1 MDIVKLIR
9 SNIRYKKGSFKGIM
23 ILMMIIALSV
33 SVIVSLKRNFPN
45 SIESA
50 YDRKYD
56 ANITLNI
63 RSEFLTDEMVE
74 DLRNDPLVGE
84 VSVVDALCPN
94 KCTYS
99 NGKKISFSIRLV
111 ALNETVDSVWNDDM
125 TGLDTDVPELSRG
138 EVYLPRALK
147 DYDDLKIGDKMT
159 AYFEGEAY
167 EFTIK
172 GFVEEPACG
181 SSFMPLKV
189 PFISREDFEEIAEN
203 RRKAIAEDPSL
214 SADLYEIVYI
224 TKADDCKLTDNRF
237 AQELNKSSD
246 IESYASGILTRSD
259 SLRYHGL
266 MPDIILNIFL
276 AFVIILAVIVFVVM
290 SNSISSSIEMNYTD
304 LGILKAQ
311 GFDNHRLKLVF
322 LGQYMLAEIIGT
334 VIGFILS
341 IPVVIYLP
349 RVFEPIV
356 GIKIVG
362 GVAIGESL
370 LILLGMLIISAL
382 YIMLISQKVGTISP
396 IRAISGGRCEV
407 FFESRMT
414 LPIKGRALS
423 PSLAF
428 RQFTSGGKRYVASIL
443 IASLLVFFLMTM
455 TGMTDAVSSENA
467 LRAMGAISEDITVYL
482 DTEEYSPENT
492 EYVRR
497 QFDSIENIIR
507 QYTDIEERYGFES
520 TYMVLNGEKLSCRMA
535 EDEEVFTVTKGRAPL
550 YYNEI
555 VVSQIYAED
564 MGYNIGDVLEV
575 SYRGRKKNCVISGY
589 VTDATAAAS
598 DAGRFFGMNSDA
610 ATFFIDD
617 FIVQGVGYK
626 LSDPGVAEEIKDKIK
641 SELPGDVIISVY
653 SGDGSTEQMITMI
666 AYSIKAVIYFISVI
680 FALVV
685 VSMICSK
692 TFVREKIDIGI
703 YKALGFTSRNLR
715 LQFAVRFLIVAFFG
729 IIIGTTLSLVLSEKL
744 LSYMLRSMGI
754 VNFVIDYRFITVF
767 LPIVSVALC
776 YFLFAYIAAGKTKK
790 VEVRSLITE

>member
-1 MDIVKLIR
+1 MDIIKLIR

-45 SIESA
+45 SIEST

-74 DLRNDPLVGE
+74 ELKDNPLVGD
-84 VSVVDALCPN
+84 VSVIDALCPYR
-94 KCTYS
+94 CTYS
-99 NGKKISFSIRLV
+99 NGKNESFDTRFIAQNDTIDSIW
-111 ALNETVDSVWNDDM
+111 NEDM
-125 TGLDTDVPELSRG
+125 TDIVTEVPKLSKG
-138 EVYLPRALK
+138 EVYLSRVLK
-147 DYDDLKIGDKMT
+147 DYDNLKIGDKMT
-159 AYFEGEAY
+159 VYFEGASY

-181 SSFMPLKV
+181 SSFISLKV
-189 PFISREDFEEIAEN
+189 SFISQEDFDEIADN
-203 RRKAIAEDPSL
+203 RKKALADDPEISL
-214 SADLYEIVYI
+214 DLYKIVYI
-224 TKADDCKLTDNRF
+224 TKADDCDLTDNKF
-237 AQELNKSSD
+237 AQEINKTSD
-246 IESYASGILTRSD
+246 IESYAQGVLTRSE
-259 SLRYHGL
+259 SLYYHGL

-276 AFVIILAVIVFVVM
+276 SFVIILVIIVFVVM

-311 GFDNHRLKLVF
+311 GFDSSRLKLVF
-322 LGQYMLAEIIGT
+322 LGQYMLAEIIGI
-334 VIGFILS
+334 VLGFILS
-341 IPVVIYLP
+341 VPVVIYLP
-349 RVFEPIV
+349 RAFESIV

-362 GVAIGESL
+362 GVAVGASL
-370 LILLGMLIISAL
+370 LILLGVLIISAL
-382 YIMLISQKVGTISP
+382 YIMLISKRVGTISP
-396 IRAISGGRCEV
+396 IRAISGGKCEV
-407 FFESRMT
+407 FFDSRLT

-467 LRAMGAISEDITVYL
+467 QRAMGATSESITISV
-482 DTEEYSPENT
+482 DTEERSPENT
-492 EYVRR
+492 EYVRN
-497 QFDSIENIIR
+497 QFESIEDIIR
-507 QYTDIEERYGFES
+507 EYSDIEERYGFEG
-520 TYMVLNGEKLSCRMA
+520 TYMVLNGEKLYCRMA
-535 EDEEVFTVTKGRAPL
+535 DDEEVFTVTKGRAPL
-550 YYNEI
+550 YENEI

-575 SYRGRKKNCVISGY
+575 SYRGRKKNCVISGFI
-589 VTDATAAAS
+589 TDST
-598 DAGRFFGMNSDA
+598 DAGRFFGMNSEA
-610 ATFFIDD
+610 AAYFIDD
-617 FIVQGVGYK
+617 FVVQYVGYK
-626 LSDPGVAEEIKDKIK
+626 LSDPEKAEEIKDKIE
-641 SELPGDVIISVY
+641 SELSGDIFISVY
-653 SGDGSTEQMITMI
+653 SEDGSAPRLITMI
-666 AYSIKAVIYFISVI
+666 AYSIKAVIYVISVI

-685 VSMICSK
+685 VSMICTK

-729 IIIGTTLSLVLSEKL
+729 IIIGTTLSLTLSEKL

-767 LPIVSVALC
+767 LPIAAVALC
-776 YFLFAYIAAGKTKK
+776 YFLFAYMAAGKTKR

>member
-1 MDIVKLIR
+1 MDIIKLIR
-9 SNIRYKKGSFKGIM
+9 ANIRYKKGSFKGIL

-50 YDRKYD
+50 YDSKYD

-63 RSEFLTDEMVE
+63 RSEFLTDEMVRE
-74 DLRNDPLVGE
+74 LADNPLVGK
-84 VSVVDALCPN
+84 VDVCDALCPY

-99 NGKKISFSIRLV
+99 NGQNASFSIRLV
-111 ALNETVDSVWNDDM
+111 AQNDTVDSLWNEDM
-125 TGLDTDVPELSRG
+125 TGLDKEVPELSKG
-138 EVYLPRALK
+138 EVYLPRTLK
-147 DYDDLKIGDKMT
+147 DYDDLMIGDTVT
-159 AYFEGEAY
+159 AYFEGASY

-172 GFVEEPACG
+172 GFVEEPVCG

-189 PFISREDFEEIAEN
+189 PFISKEDFDRIWEN
-203 RRKAIAEDPSL
+203 RSKAIADDLSL

-224 TKADDCKLTDNRF
+224 TKADNCKLTDNRF
-237 AQELNKSSD
+237 AQEINKTSD
-246 IESYASGILTRSD
+246 IESYASGVLTRSD
-259 SLRYHGL
+259 SLYYHGL

-276 AFVIILAVIVFVVM
+276 SFVIILSVIVFAVM
-290 SNSISSSIEMNYTD
+290 SHSISSSIEMNYTD

-311 GFDNHRLKLVF
+311 GFDSRRLKLVF

-334 VIGFILS
+334 AAGLILS
-341 IPVVIYLP
+341 VPVVIYLP

-362 GVAIGESL
+362 GVALVQSL
-370 LILLGMLIISAL
+370 LILLGILIVSAL

-396 IRAISGGRCEV
+396 VRAVSGGRCEV
-407 FFESRMT
+407 FFDSRLT

-428 RQFTSGGKRYVASIL
+428 RQFTAGGKRYVASIL

-467 LRAMGAISEDITVYL
+467 LRAMGATSENITVYL

-497 QFDSIENIIR
+497 QFESIEAIIR
-507 QYTDIEERYGFES
+507 QYTDIEERYGYET
-520 TYMVLNGEKLSCRMA
+520 TYMVLDGEKMSCRMA
-535 EDEEVFTVTKGRAPL
+535 EDEEVFTVTKGRAPR
-550 YYNEI
+550 YENEI

-564 MGYNIGDVLEV
+564 MGYKIGDVLEV
-575 SYRGRKKNCVISGY
+575 SYRGRKKSCVISGFI
-589 VTDATAAAS
+589 TDATAAVS
-598 DAGRFFGMNSDA
+598 DAGRFFGMTGDA
-610 ATFFIDD
+610 AVFFIDD

-626 LSDPGVAEEIKDKIK
+626 LSNPGVAEEIKDKIK
-641 SELPGDVIISVY
+641 SELPGDIFISVY
-653 SGDGSTEQMITMI
+653 SGDGSTEKLITMI

-703 YKALGFTSRNLR
+703 YKALGFTSGNLR

-729 IIIGTTLSLVLSEKL
+729 IIIGTTLSLTLSEKL

-767 LPIVSVALC
+767 LPIAAVAMC
-776 YFLFAYIAAGKTKK
+776 YFLFAYIAAGKTKR

>member
-1 MDIVKLIR
+1 MDIIKLIR

-45 SIESA
+45 SIEST

-74 DLRNDPLVGE
+74 ELKDNPLVGD
-84 VSVVDALCPN
+84 VSVIDALCPYR
-94 KCTYS
+94 CTYS
-99 NGKKISFSIRLV
+99 NGKNESFDTRFIAQNDTIDSIW
-111 ALNETVDSVWNDDM
+111 NEDM
-125 TGLDTDVPELSRG
+125 TDIVTEVPKLSKG
-138 EVYLPRALK
+138 EVYLSRVLK
-147 DYDDLKIGDKMT
+147 DYDNLKIGDKMT
-159 AYFEGEAY
+159 VYFEGASY

-181 SSFMPLKV
+181 SSFISLKV
-189 PFISREDFEEIAEN
+189 SFISQEDFDEIADN
-203 RRKAIAEDPSL
+203 RKKALADDPEISL
-214 SADLYEIVYI
+214 DLYKIVYI
-224 TKADDCKLTDNRF
+224 TKADDCDLTDNKF
-237 AQELNKSSD
+237 AQEINKTSD
-246 IESYASGILTRSD
+246 IESYAQGVLTRSE
-259 SLRYHGL
+259 SLHYHGL

-276 AFVIILAVIVFVVM
+276 SFVIILVVIVFVVM

-311 GFDNHRLKLVF
+311 GFDSSRLKLVF
-322 LGQYMLAEIIGT
+322 LGQYMLAEIIGI
-334 VIGFILS
+334 VAGFILS
-341 IPVVIYLP
+341 VPVVIYLP
-349 RVFEPIV
+349 RTFESIV

-362 GVAIGESL
+362 DIAVGRSL
-370 LILLGMLIISAL
+370 LILLGILIISAL
-382 YIMLISQKVGTISP
+382 YIMLISKKVGTISP
-396 IRAISGGRCEV
+396 IRAVSGGKCEV
-407 FFESRMT
+407 FFDSRLT

-467 LRAMGAISEDITVYL
+467 LRAMGATSENITVYL
-482 DTEEYSPENT
+482 DTEGYSPENT
-492 EYVRR
+492 EYVKK
-497 QFDSIENIIR
+497 QFESIENIIR
-507 QYTDIEERYGFES
+507 QYTDIEERYGFDG

-550 YYNEI
+550 YENEI

-589 VTDATAAAS
+589 ITDATRAL
-598 DAGRFFGMNSDA
+598 DAGRFFGMNSDNA
-610 ATFFIDD
+610 SFFIDD
-617 FIVQGVGYK
+617 FVVQYVGYK
-626 LSDPGVAEEIKDKIK
+626 LSNPEKAEEIKDKIE
-641 SELPGDVIISVY
+641 SELSGDIFISVY
-653 SGDGSTEQMITMI
+653 SEDGSAPRLITMI
-666 AYSIKAVIYFISVI
+666 AYSIKAVIYVISVI

-729 IIIGTTLSLVLSEKL
+729 IIIGTTLSLTLSEKL

-767 LPIVSVALC
+767 LPIAAVAFC
-776 YFLFAYIAAGKTKK
+776 YFLFAYMAAGKTKK

>member
-1 MDIVKLIR
+1 MDIIKLIR

-45 SIESA
+45 SIESS

-56 ANITLNI
+56 AYITLNI

-74 DLRNDPLVGE
+74 ELKDNPLVGD
-84 VSVVDALCPN
+84 VSVIDALCPYR
-94 KCTYS
+94 CTYS
-99 NGKKISFSIRLV
+99 NGKNESFDTRFIAQNDTIDSIW
-111 ALNETVDSVWNDDM
+111 NEDM
-125 TGLDTDVPELSRG
+125 TDIVTEVPKLSKG
-138 EVYLPRALK
+138 EVYLSRVLK
-147 DYDDLKIGDKMT
+147 DYDNLKIGDKMT
-159 AYFEGEAY
+159 VYFEGASY

-181 SSFMPLKV
+181 SSFISLKV
-189 PFISREDFEEIAEN
+189 SFISQEDFDEIADN
-203 RRKAIAEDPSL
+203 RKKALADNPEISL
-214 SADLYEIVYI
+214 DLYKIVYI
-224 TKADDCKLTDNRF
+224 TKADDCDLTDNKF
-237 AQELNKSSD
+237 AQEINKTSD
-246 IESYASGILTRSD
+246 IESYAQGVLTRSE
-259 SLRYHGL
+259 SLYYHGL

-276 AFVIILAVIVFVVM
+276 SFVIILSVIVFVVM

-311 GFDNHRLKLVF
+311 GFDSSRLKLVF
-322 LGQYMLAEIIGT
+322 LGQYMLAEIIGI
-334 VIGFILS
+334 VLGFILS
-341 IPVVIYLP
+341 VPVVIYLP
-349 RVFEPIV
+349 RAFESIV

-362 GVAIGESL
+362 GVAVGASL
-370 LILLGMLIISAL
+370 LILLGVLIISAL
-382 YIMLISQKVGTISP
+382 YIMLISKKVGTISP
-396 IRAISGGRCEV
+396 IRAISGGKCEV
-407 FFESRMT
+407 FFDSRLT

-467 LRAMGAISEDITVYL
+467 QRAMGATSENITISV
-482 DTEEYSPENT
+482 DTEERSPENT
-492 EYVRR
+492 EYVRN
-497 QFDSIENIIR
+497 QFESIEDIIR
-507 QYTDIEERYGFES
+507 EYSDIEERYGFEG
-520 TYMVLNGEKLSCRMA
+520 TYMVLNGEKLYCRMA
-535 EDEEVFTVTKGRAPL
+535 DDEEVFTVTKGRAPL
-550 YYNEI
+550 YENEI

-575 SYRGRKKNCVISGY
+575 SYRGRKKNCVISGFI
-589 VTDATAAAS
+589 TDIT
-598 DAGRFFGMNSDA
+598 DAGRFFGMNSEA
-610 ATFFIDD
+610 AAYFIDD
-617 FIVQGVGYK
+617 FVVQYVGYK
-626 LSDPGVAEEIKDKIK
+626 LSDPDRAEEIKDKIE
-641 SELPGDVIISVY
+641 SELSGDIFISVY
-653 SGDGSTEQMITMI
+653 SEDGSAPRLITMI
-666 AYSIKAVIYFISVI
+666 AYSIKAVIYVISVI

-729 IIIGTTLSLVLSEKL
+729 IIIGTTLSLTLSEKL

-767 LPIVSVALC
+767 LPIAAVALC
-776 YFLFAYIAAGKTKK
+776 YFMFAYMAAGKTKR

>member
-1 MDIVKLIR
+1 MDIIKLIR

-45 SIESA
+45 SIESS

-56 ANITLNI
+56 AYITLNI

-74 DLRNDPLVGE
+74 ELKDNPLVGD
-84 VSVVDALCPN
+84 VSVIDALCPYR
-94 KCTYS
+94 CTYS
-99 NGKKISFSIRLV
+99 NGKNESFDTRFIAQNDTIDSIW
-111 ALNETVDSVWNDDM
+111 NEDM
-125 TGLDTDVPELSRG
+125 TDIVTEVPKLSKG
-138 EVYLPRALK
+138 EVYLSRVLK
-147 DYDDLKIGDKMT
+147 DYDNLKIGDKMT
-159 AYFEGEAY
+159 VYFEGASY

-181 SSFMPLKV
+181 SSFISLKV
-189 PFISREDFEEIAEN
+189 SFISQEDFDEIADN
-203 RRKAIAEDPSL
+203 RKKALADDPEISL
-214 SADLYEIVYI
+214 DLYKIVYI
-224 TKADDCKLTDNRF
+224 TKADDCDLTDNKF
-237 AQELNKSSD
+237 AQEINKTSD
-246 IESYASGILTRSD
+246 IESYAQGVLTRSE
-259 SLRYHGL
+259 SLYYHGL

-276 AFVIILAVIVFVVM
+276 SFVIILSVIVFVVM

-311 GFDNHRLKLVF
+311 GFDSSRLKLVF
-322 LGQYMLAEIIGT
+322 LGQYMLAEIIGI
-334 VIGFILS
+334 VLGFILS
-341 IPVVIYLP
+341 VPVVIYLP
-349 RVFEPIV
+349 RAFESIV

-362 GVAIGESL
+362 GVAVGASL
-370 LILLGMLIISAL
+370 LILLGVLIISAL
-382 YIMLISQKVGTISP
+382 YIMLISKKVGTISP
-396 IRAISGGRCEV
+396 IRAISGGKCEV
-407 FFESRMT
+407 FFDSRLT

-467 LRAMGAISEDITVYL
+467 QRAMGATSENITISV
-482 DTEEYSPENT
+482 DTEERSPENT
-492 EYVRR
+492 EYVRN
-497 QFDSIENIIR
+497 QFESIEDIIR
-507 QYTDIEERYGFES
+507 EYSDIEERYGFEG
-520 TYMVLNGEKLSCRMA
+520 TYMVLNGEKLYCRMA
-535 EDEEVFTVTKGRAPL
+535 DDEEVFTVTKGRAPL
-550 YYNEI
+550 YENEI

-575 SYRGRKKNCVISGY
+575 SYRGRKKNCVISGFI
-589 VTDATAAAS
+589 TDIT
-598 DAGRFFGMNSDA
+598 DAGRFFGMNSEA
-610 ATFFIDD
+610 AAYFIDD
-617 FIVQGVGYK
+617 FVVQYVGYK
-626 LSDPGVAEEIKDKIK
+626 LSDPDRAEEIKDKIE
-641 SELPGDVIISVY
+641 SELSGDIFISVY
-653 SGDGSTEQMITMI
+653 SEDGSAPRLITMI
-666 AYSIKAVIYFISVI
+666 AYSIKAVIYVISVI

-729 IIIGTTLSLVLSEKL
+729 IIIGTTLSLTLSEKL

-767 LPIVSVALC
+767 LPIAAVALC
-776 YFLFAYIAAGKTKK
+776 YFMFAYMAAGKTKR

>member
-1 MDIVKLIR
+1 MDIIKLIR

-45 SIESA
+45 SIESV

-63 RSEFLTDEMVE
+63 QSEFLTEKMVE

-84 VSVVDALCPN
+84 VSVIDALSPYQ
-94 KCTYS
+94 CTYS
-99 NGKKISFSIRLV
+99 NGKNESFDIRLM
-111 ALNETVDSVWNDDM
+111 AQNDTVDSIWNEDM
-125 TGLDTDVPELSRG
+125 SDIVTEVPTLSRG
-138 EVYLPRALK
+138 EIYLPRALK
-147 DYDDLKIGDKMT
+147 DYDNLKIGDKMT
-159 AYFEGEAY
+159 VFFEGASY

-181 SSFMPLKV
+181 STFMSLKAT
-189 PFISREDFEEIAEN
+189 FISQEDFVEISEN
-203 RRKAIAEDPSL
+203 RKKAIAVNPEL
-214 SADLYEIVYI
+214 STDLFEIVYI
-224 TKADDCKLTDNRF
+224 TKSDDCNLTDNKF
-237 AQELNKSSD
+237 AQEINKTSD
-246 IESYASGILTRSD
+246 IESYAHGVLTRSD
-259 SLRYHGL
+259 SLYYHGL

-276 AFVIILAVIVFVVM
+276 SFVIILVAIVFVVM

-311 GFDNHRLKLVF
+311 GFDNRRLKLIF

-334 VIGFILS
+334 VVGFILS
-341 IPVVIYLP
+341 LPVVIYLP

-362 GVAIGESL
+362 GVAVFESL
-370 LILLGMLIISAL
+370 LILVGVLIISVL
-382 YIMLISQKVGTISP
+382 YIMLISEKVGKISP
-396 IRAISGGRCEV
+396 IRAVSGGRCEV
-407 FFESRMT
+407 FFDSRFT
-414 LPIKGRALS
+414 LPIRGRALS

-428 RQFTSGGKRYVASIL
+428 RQFTSGGKRYAASIL

-467 LRAMGAISEDITVYL
+467 QRAMGATSENITVGVN
-482 DTEEYSPENT
+482 TEGRSPENT
-492 EYVRR
+492 VYVRN
-497 QFDSIENIIR
+497 QFESIEKIIR
-507 QYTDIEERYGFES
+507 EYSDIEERYGFEG
-520 TYMVLNGEKLSCRMA
+520 TYMVLNGEKLYCRMA
-535 EDEEVFTVTKGRAPL
+535 DDEEVFTVTKGRAPL
-550 YYNEI
+550 YENEI

-575 SYRGRKKNCVISGY
+575 SYRGRKKNCVISGFI
-589 VTDATAAAS
+589 TDIT
-598 DAGRFFGMNSDA
+598 DAGRFFGMNSEA
-610 ATFFIDD
+610 AAFFIDD
-617 FIVQGVGYK
+617 FVVRYVGYK
-626 LSDPGVAEEIKDKIK
+626 LSDPDKAEEIKDKIET
-641 SELPGDVIISVY
+641 ELSGDLYIHVY
-653 SGDGSTEQMITMI
+653 SGDGSAPQMITTI
-666 AYSIKAVIYFISVI
+666 AYSIKAVIYVISAI

-729 IIIGTTLSLVLSEKL
+729 IIIGTALSLTLSEKM

-754 VNFVIDYRFITVF
+754 VNFVIEYRFITVF
-767 LPIVSVALC
+767 LPIAAVALC
-776 YFLFAYIAAGKTKK
+776 YFLFAYMAAGKTKR

>member
-1 MDIVKLIR
+1 MDIIKLIR

-45 SIESA
+45 SIEST

-74 DLRNDPLVGE
+74 ELKDNPLVGD
-84 VSVVDALCPN
+84 VSVIDALCPYR
-94 KCTYS
+94 CTYS
-99 NGKKISFSIRLV
+99 NGKNESFDTRFIAQNDTIDSIW
-111 ALNETVDSVWNDDM
+111 NEDM
-125 TGLDTDVPELSRG
+125 TDIVTEVPKLSKG
-138 EVYLPRALK
+138 EVYLSRVLK
-147 DYDDLKIGDKMT
+147 DYDNLKIGDKMT
-159 AYFEGEAY
+159 VYFEGASY

-181 SSFMPLKV
+181 SSFISLKV
-189 PFISREDFEEIAEN
+189 SFISQEDFDEIADN
-203 RRKAIAEDPSL
+203 RKKALADDPEISL
-214 SADLYEIVYI
+214 DLYKIVYI
-224 TKADDCKLTDNRF
+224 TKADDCDLTDNKF
-237 AQELNKSSD
+237 AQEINKTSD
-246 IESYASGILTRSD
+246 IESYAQGVLTRSE
-259 SLRYHGL
+259 SLYYHGL

-276 AFVIILAVIVFVVM
+276 SFVIILVIIVFVVM

-311 GFDNHRLKLVF
+311 GFDSSRLKLVF
-322 LGQYMLAEIIGT
+322 LGQYMLAEIIGI
-334 VIGFILS
+334 VLGFILS
-341 IPVVIYLP
+341 VPVVIYLP
-349 RVFEPIV
+349 RAFESIV

-362 GVAIGESL
+362 GVAVGASL
-370 LILLGMLIISAL
+370 LILLGVLIISAL
-382 YIMLISQKVGTISP
+382 YIMLISKRVGTISP
-396 IRAISGGRCEV
+396 IRAISGGKCEV
-407 FFESRMT
+407 FFDSRLT

-467 LRAMGAISEDITVYL
+467 QRAMGATSESITISV
-482 DTEEYSPENT
+482 DTEERSPENT
-492 EYVRR
+492 EYVRN
-497 QFDSIENIIR
+497 QFESIEDIIR
-507 QYTDIEERYGFES
+507 EYSDIEERYGFEG
-520 TYMVLNGEKLSCRMA
+520 TYMVLNGEKLYCRMA
-535 EDEEVFTVTKGRAPL
+535 DDEEVFTVTKGRAPL
-550 YYNEI
+550 YENEI

-575 SYRGRKKNCVISGY
+575 SYRGRKKNCVISGFI
-589 VTDATAAAS
+589 TDIT
-598 DAGRFFGMNSDA
+598 DAGRFFGMNSEA
-610 ATFFIDD
+610 AAYFIDD
-617 FIVQGVGYK
+617 FVVQYVGYK
-626 LSDPGVAEEIKDKIK
+626 LSDPEKAEEIKDKIE
-641 SELPGDVIISVY
+641 SELSGDIFISVY
-653 SGDGSTEQMITMI
+653 SEDGSAPRLITMI
-666 AYSIKAVIYFISVI
+666 AYSIKAVIYVISVI

-685 VSMICSK
+685 VSMICTK

-729 IIIGTTLSLVLSEKL
+729 IIIGTTLSLTLSEKL

-767 LPIVSVALC
+767 LPIAAVALC
-776 YFLFAYIAAGKTKK
+776 YFLFAYMAAGKTKR

>member
-1 MDIVKLIR
+1 MDIIKLIR

-45 SIESA
+45 SIEST

-74 DLRNDPLVGE
+74 ELKDNPLVGD
-84 VSVVDALCPN
+84 VSVIDALCPYR
-94 KCTYS
+94 CTYS
-99 NGKKISFSIRLV
+99 NGKNESFDTRFIAQNDTIDSIW
-111 ALNETVDSVWNDDM
+111 NEDM
-125 TGLDTDVPELSRG
+125 TDIVTEVPKLSKG
-138 EVYLPRALK
+138 EVYLSRVLK
-147 DYDDLKIGDKMT
+147 DYDNLKIGDKMT
-159 AYFEGEAY
+159 VYFEGASY

-181 SSFMPLKV
+181 SSFISLKV
-189 PFISREDFEEIAEN
+189 SFISQEDFDEIADN
-203 RRKAIAEDPSL
+203 RKKALADDPEISL
-214 SADLYEIVYI
+214 DLYKIVYI
-224 TKADDCKLTDNRF
+224 TKADDCDLTDNKF
-237 AQELNKSSD
+237 AQEINKTSD
-246 IESYASGILTRSD
+246 IESYAQGVLTRSE
-259 SLRYHGL
+259 SLYYHGL

-276 AFVIILAVIVFVVM
+276 SFVIILVVIVFVVM

-311 GFDNHRLKLVF
+311 GFDSSRLKLVF
-322 LGQYMLAEIIGT
+322 LGQYMLAEIIGI
-334 VIGFILS
+334 VLGFILS
-341 IPVVIYLP
+341 VPVVIYLP
-349 RVFEPIV
+349 RAFESIV

-362 GVAIGESL
+362 GVAVGASL
-370 LILLGMLIISAL
+370 LILLGVLIISAL
-382 YIMLISQKVGTISP
+382 YIMLISKKVGTISP
-396 IRAISGGRCEV
+396 IRAISGGKCEV
-407 FFESRMT
+407 FFDSRLT

-467 LRAMGAISEDITVYL
+467 QRAMGATSENITISV
-482 DTEEYSPENT
+482 DTEERSPENT
-492 EYVRR
+492 EYVRN
-497 QFDSIENIIR
+497 QFESIEDIIR
-507 QYTDIEERYGFES
+507 EYSDIEERYGFEG
-520 TYMVLNGEKLSCRMA
+520 TYMVLNGEKLYCRMA
-535 EDEEVFTVTKGRAPL
+535 DDEEVFTVTKGRAPL
-550 YYNEI
+550 YENEI

-575 SYRGRKKNCVISGY
+575 SYRGRKNNCVISGFI
-589 VTDATAAAS
+589 TDIT
-598 DAGRFFGMNSDA
+598 DAGRFFGMNSEA
-610 ATFFIDD
+610 AAYFIDD
-617 FIVQGVGYK
+617 FIVQYVGYK
-626 LSDPGVAEEIKDKIK
+626 LSDPDRAEEIKDKIE
-641 SELPGDVIISVY
+641 SELSGDIFISVY
-653 SGDGSTEQMITMI
+653 SEDGSAPRLITTI
-666 AYSIKAVIYFISVI
+666 AYSIKAVIYIISVI

-685 VSMICSK
+685 VSMICTK

-729 IIIGTTLSLVLSEKL
+729 IIIGTTLSLTLSEKL

-767 LPIVSVALC
+767 LPIAAVALC
-776 YFLFAYIAAGKTKK
+776 YFLFAYMAAGKTKR

>member
-1 MDIVKLIR
+1 MDIIKLIR

-45 SIESA
+45 SIEST

-74 DLRNDPLVGE
+74 ELKDNPLVGD
-84 VSVVDALCPN
+84 VSVIDALCPYR
-94 KCTYS
+94 CTYS
-99 NGKKISFSIRLV
+99 NGKNESFDTRFIAQNDTIDSIW
-111 ALNETVDSVWNDDM
+111 NEDM
-125 TGLDTDVPELSRG
+125 TDIVTEVPKLSKG
-138 EVYLPRALK
+138 EVYLSRVLK
-147 DYDDLKIGDKMT
+147 DYDNLKIGDKMT
-159 AYFEGEAY
+159 VYFEGASY

-181 SSFMPLKV
+181 SSFISLKV
-189 PFISREDFEEIAEN
+189 SFISQEDFDEIADN
-203 RRKAIAEDPSL
+203 RKKALADDPEISL
-214 SADLYEIVYI
+214 DLYKIVYI
-224 TKADDCKLTDNRF
+224 TKADDCDLTDNKF
-237 AQELNKSSD
+237 AQEINKTSD
-246 IESYASGILTRSD
+246 IESYAQGVLTRSE
-259 SLRYHGL
+259 SLYYHGL

-276 AFVIILAVIVFVVM
+276 SFVIILVIIVFVVM

-311 GFDNHRLKLVF
+311 GFDSSRLKLVF
-322 LGQYMLAEIIGT
+322 LGQYMLAEIIGI
-334 VIGFILS
+334 VLGFILS
-341 IPVVIYLP
+341 VPVVIYLP
-349 RVFEPIV
+349 RAFESIV

-362 GVAIGESL
+362 GVAVGASL
-370 LILLGMLIISAL
+370 LILLGVLIISAL
-382 YIMLISQKVGTISP
+382 YIMLISKRVGTISP
-396 IRAISGGRCEV
+396 IRAISGGKCEV
-407 FFESRMT
+407 FFDSRLT

-467 LRAMGAISEDITVYL
+467 QRAMGATSESITISV
-482 DTEEYSPENT
+482 DTEERSPENT
-492 EYVRR
+492 EYVRN
-497 QFDSIENIIR
+497 QFESIEDIIR
-507 QYTDIEERYGFES
+507 EYSDIEERYGFEG
-520 TYMVLNGEKLSCRMA
+520 TYMVLNGEKLYCRMA
-535 EDEEVFTVTKGRAPL
+535 DDEEVFTVTKGRAPL
-550 YYNEI
+550 YENEI

-575 SYRGRKKNCVISGY
+575 SYRGRKKNCVISGFI
-589 VTDATAAAS
+589 TDST
-598 DAGRFFGMNSDA
+598 DAGRFFGMNSEA
-610 ATFFIDD
+610 AAYFIDD
-617 FIVQGVGYK
+617 FVVQYVGYK
-626 LSDPGVAEEIKDKIK
+626 LSDPEKAEEIKDKIE
-641 SELPGDVIISVY
+641 SELSGDIFISVY
-653 SGDGSTEQMITMI
+653 SEDGSAPRLITMI
-666 AYSIKAVIYFISVI
+666 AYSIKAVIYVISVI

-685 VSMICSK
+685 VSMICTK

-703 YKALGFTSRNLR
+703 YKALGYTSRNLR

-729 IIIGTTLSLVLSEKL
+729 IIIGTTLSLTLSEKL

-767 LPIVSVALC
+767 LPIAAVALC
-776 YFLFAYIAAGKTKK
+776 YFLFAYMAAGKTKR

>member
-1 MDIVKLIR
+1 MDIIKLIR

-45 SIESA
+45 SIEST

-56 ANITLNI
+56 SNITLNI

-74 DLRNDPLVGE
+74 ELKDNPLVGD
-84 VSVVDALCPN
+84 VSVIDALCPYR
-94 KCTYS
+94 CTYS
-99 NGKKISFSIRLV
+99 NGKNESFDTRFIAQNDTIDSIW
-111 ALNETVDSVWNDDM
+111 NEDM
-125 TGLDTDVPELSRG
+125 TDIVTEVPKLSKG
-138 EVYLPRALK
+138 EVYLSRVLK
-147 DYDDLKIGDKMT
+147 DYDNLKIGDKMT
-159 AYFEGEAY
+159 VYFEGASY

-181 SSFMPLKV
+181 SSFISLKV
-189 PFISREDFEEIAEN
+189 SFISQEDFDEIADN
-203 RRKAIAEDPSL
+203 RKTALADDPEISL
-214 SADLYEIVYI
+214 DLYKIVYI
-224 TKADDCKLTDNRF
+224 TKADDCDLTDNKF
-237 AQELNKSSD
+237 AQEINKTSD
-246 IESYASGILTRSD
+246 IESYAQGVLTRSE
-259 SLRYHGL
+259 SLYYHGL

-276 AFVIILAVIVFVVM
+276 SFVIILVVIVFVVM

-311 GFDNHRLKLVF
+311 GFDSSRLKLVF
-322 LGQYMLAEIIGT
+322 LGQYMLAEIIGI
-334 VIGFILS
+334 VLGFILS
-341 IPVVIYLP
+341 VPVVIYLP
-349 RVFEPIV
+349 RAFESIV

-362 GVAIGESL
+362 GVAVGASL
-370 LILLGMLIISAL
+370 LILLGVLIISAL
-382 YIMLISQKVGTISP
+382 YIMFISKKVGTISP
-396 IRAISGGRCEV
+396 IRAISGGKCEV
-407 FFESRMT
+407 FFDSRLT

-467 LRAMGAISEDITVYL
+467 QRAMGATSENITIYV
-482 DTEEYSPENT
+482 DTEERSPENT
-492 EYVRR
+492 EYVRN
-497 QFDSIENIIR
+497 QFESIEDIIR
-507 QYTDIEERYGFES
+507 EYSDIEERYGFED
-520 TYMVLNGEKLSCRMA
+520 TYMVLNGEKLYCRMA
-535 EDEEVFTVTKGRAPL
+535 DDEEVFTVTKGRAPL
-550 YYNEI
+550 YENEI

-575 SYRGRKKNCVISGY
+575 SYRGRKNNCVISGFI
-589 VTDATAAAS
+589 TDITN
-598 DAGRFFGMNSDA
+598 AGRFFGMNSEA
-610 ATFFIDD
+610 AAYFIDD
-617 FIVQGVGYK
+617 FVVQDVGYK
-626 LSDPGVAEEIKDKIK
+626 LSDPEKAEEIKDKIE
-641 SELPGDVIISVY
+641 SELSGDIFISVY
-653 SGDGSTEQMITMI
+653 SEDGSAPRLITTI
-666 AYSIKAVIYFISVI
+666 AYSIKAVIYIISVI
-680 FALVV
+680 FSLVV
-685 VSMICSK
+685 VSMICTK

-729 IIIGTTLSLVLSEKL
+729 IIIGTTLSLTLSEKL

-767 LPIVSVALC
+767 LPIAAVALC
-776 YFLFAYIAAGKTKK
+776 YFLFAYMAAGKTKR

>member
-1 MDIVKLIR
+1 MDIIKLIR

-45 SIESA
+45 SIEST

-74 DLRNDPLVGE
+74 ELKDNPLVGD
-84 VSVVDALCPN
+84 VSVIDALCPYR
-94 KCTYS
+94 CTYS
-99 NGKKISFSIRLV
+99 NGKNESFDTRFIAQNDTIDSIW
-111 ALNETVDSVWNDDM
+111 NEDM
-125 TGLDTDVPELSRG
+125 TDIVTEVPKLSKG
-138 EVYLPRALK
+138 EVYLSRVLK
-147 DYDDLKIGDKMT
+147 DYDNLKIGDKMT
-159 AYFEGEAY
+159 VYFEGASY

-181 SSFMPLKV
+181 SSFISLKV
-189 PFISREDFEEIAEN
+189 PFISQEDFDEIADN
-203 RRKAIAEDPSL
+203 RKKALADDPEISL
-214 SADLYEIVYI
+214 DLYEIVYI
-224 TKADDCKLTDNRF
+224 TKADGCDLTDNRF
-237 AQELNKSSD
+237 AQEINKTSD
-246 IESYASGILTRSD
+246 IESYASGVLTRSD
-259 SLRYHGL
+259 SLYYHGL

-276 AFVIILAVIVFVVM
+276 SFVIILVVIVFVVM

-311 GFDNHRLKLVF
+311 GFDSSRLKLVF
-322 LGQYMLAEIIGT
+322 LGQYMLAEIIGI
-334 VIGFILS
+334 VAGFILS
-341 IPVVIYLP
+341 VPVVIYLP
-349 RVFEPIV
+349 RAFESIV

-362 GVAIGESL
+362 GVAVGTSL
-370 LILLGMLIISAL
+370 LILLGILIISAL
-382 YIMLISQKVGTISP
+382 YIMLISEKVGTISP
-396 IRAISGGRCEV
+396 IRAVSGGRCEV
-407 FFESRMT
+407 FFDSRLT

-467 LRAMGAISEDITVYL
+467 QRAMGATSENITISV
-482 DTEEYSPENT
+482 DTEERSPENT
-492 EYVRR
+492 EYVRN
-497 QFDSIENIIR
+497 QFESIENIIR
-507 QYTDIEERYGFES
+507 QYTDIEERYGFEG

-550 YYNEI
+550 YENEI

-575 SYRGRKKNCVISGY
+575 SYRGRKKNCVISGFI
-589 VTDATAAAS
+589 TDIT
-598 DAGRFFGMNSDA
+598 DAGRFFGMNSEA
-610 ATFFIDD
+610 AAYFIDD
-617 FIVQGVGYK
+617 FVVQYVGYK
-626 LSDPGVAEEIKDKIK
+626 LSDPEKAEEIKDKIE
-641 SELPGDVIISVY
+641 SELSGDIFISVY
-653 SGDGSTEQMITMI
+653 SEDGSAPRLITTI
-666 AYSIKAVIYFISVI
+666 AYSIKVVIYVISVI

-729 IIIGTTLSLVLSEKL
+729 IIIGTTLSLTLSEKL

-767 LPIVSVALC
+767 LPIAAVAFC
-776 YFLFAYIAAGKTKK
+776 YFLFAYMAAGKTKK
-790 VEVRSLITE
+790 VEVKVCT

>member
-1 MDIVKLIR
+1 MDIIKLIR

-45 SIESA
+45 SIEST

-74 DLRNDPLVGE
+74 ELKDNPLVGD
-84 VSVVDALCPN
+84 VSVIDALCPYR
-94 KCTYS
+94 CTYS
-99 NGKKISFSIRLV
+99 NGKNESFDTRFIAQNDTIDSIW
-111 ALNETVDSVWNDDM
+111 NEDM
-125 TGLDTDVPELSRG
+125 TDIVTEVPKLSKG
-138 EVYLPRALK
+138 EVYLSRVLK
-147 DYDDLKIGDKMT
+147 DYDNLKIGDKMT
-159 AYFEGEAY
+159 VYFEGASY

-181 SSFMPLKV
+181 SSFISLKV
-189 PFISREDFEEIAEN
+189 SFISQEDFDEIADN
-203 RRKAIAEDPSL
+203 RKKALADNPEISL
-214 SADLYEIVYI
+214 DLYKIVYI
-224 TKADDCKLTDNRF
+224 TKADDCDLTDNKF
-237 AQELNKSSD
+237 AQEINKTSD
-246 IESYASGILTRSD
+246 IESYAQGVLTRSE
-259 SLRYHGL
+259 SLYYHGL

-276 AFVIILAVIVFVVM
+276 SFVIILVVIVFVVM

-311 GFDNHRLKLVF
+311 GFDSSRLKTVF
-322 LGQYMLAEIIGT
+322 LGQYMLAEIIGI
-334 VIGFILS
+334 VLGFILS
-341 IPVVIYLP
+341 VPVVIYLP
-349 RVFEPIV
+349 RAFESIV

-362 GVAIGESL
+362 GVAVGASL
-370 LILLGMLIISAL
+370 LILLGVLIISAL
-382 YIMLISQKVGTISP
+382 YIMLISEKVGTISP
-396 IRAISGGRCEV
+396 IRAVSGGRCEV
-407 FFESRMT
+407 FFDSRLT

-467 LRAMGAISEDITVYL
+467 QRAMGATSENITISV
-482 DTEEYSPENT
+482 DTEERSPENT
-492 EYVRR
+492 EYVRK
-497 QFDSIENIIR
+497 QFESIEDIIR
-507 QYTDIEERYGFES
+507 EYSDIEERYGFEG
-520 TYMVLNGEKLSCRMA
+520 TYMVLNGEKLYCRMA
-535 EDEEVFTVTKGRAPL
+535 DDEEVFTVTKGRAPL
-550 YYNEI
+550 YENEI

-575 SYRGRKKNCVISGY
+575 SYRGRKKNCVISGFI
-589 VTDATAAAS
+589 TDIT
-598 DAGRFFGMNSDA
+598 DAGRFFGMNSEA
-610 ATFFIDD
+610 AAYFIDD
-617 FIVQGVGYK
+617 FVVQYVGYK
-626 LSDPGVAEEIKDKIK
+626 LSDPEKAEEIKDKIE
-641 SELPGDVIISVY
+641 SELSGDIFISVY
-653 SGDGSTEQMITMI
+653 SEDGSAPRLITTI
-666 AYSIKAVIYFISVI
+666 AYSIKAVIYIISVI

-685 VSMICSK
+685 VSMICTK

-729 IIIGTTLSLVLSEKL
+729 IIIGTTLSLILSEKL

-767 LPIVSVALC
+767 LPIAAVALC
-776 YFLFAYIAAGKTKK
+776 YFLFAYMAAGKTKR

>member
-1 MDIVKLIR
+1 MDIIKLIR

-45 SIESA
+45 SIEST

-74 DLRNDPLVGE
+74 ELKDNPLVGD
-84 VSVVDALCPN
+84 VSVIDALCPYR
-94 KCTYS
+94 CTYS
-99 NGKKISFSIRLV
+99 NGKNESFDTRFIAQNDTIDSIW
-111 ALNETVDSVWNDDM
+111 NEDM
-125 TGLDTDVPELSRG
+125 TDIVTEVPKLSKG
-138 EVYLPRALK
+138 EVYLSRVLK
-147 DYDDLKIGDKMT
+147 DYDNLKIGDKMT
-159 AYFEGEAY
+159 VYFEGASY

-181 SSFMPLKV
+181 SSFISLKV
-189 PFISREDFEEIAEN
+189 SFISQEDFDEIADN
-203 RRKAIAEDPSL
+203 RKKALADDPEISL
-214 SADLYEIVYI
+214 DLYKIVYI
-224 TKADDCKLTDNRF
+224 TKADDCDLTDNKF
-237 AQELNKSSD
+237 AQEINKTSD
-246 IESYASGILTRSD
+246 IESYAQGVLTRSE
-259 SLRYHGL
+259 SLYYHGL

-276 AFVIILAVIVFVVM
+276 SFVIILVVIVFVVM

-311 GFDNHRLKLVF
+311 GFDSSRLKLVF
-322 LGQYMLAEIIGT
+322 LGPYMLAEIIGI
-334 VIGFILS
+334 VLGFILS
-341 IPVVIYLP
+341 VPVVIYLP
-349 RVFEPIV
+349 RAFESIV

-362 GVAIGESL
+362 GVAVGASL
-370 LILLGMLIISAL
+370 LILLGVLIISAL
-382 YIMLISQKVGTISP
+382 YIMLISKKVGTISP
-396 IRAISGGRCEV
+396 IRAISGGKCEV
-407 FFESRMT
+407 FFDSRLT

-467 LRAMGAISEDITVYL
+467 QRAMGATSENITISV
-482 DTEEYSPENT
+482 DTEERSPENT
-492 EYVRR
+492 EYVRN
-497 QFDSIENIIR
+497 QFESIEDIIR
-507 QYTDIEERYGFES
+507 EYSDIEERYGFEG
-520 TYMVLNGEKLSCRMA
+520 TYMVLNGEKLYCRMA
-535 EDEEVFTVTKGRAPL
+535 DDEEVFTVTKGRAPL
-550 YYNEI
+550 YENEI

-575 SYRGRKKNCVISGY
+575 SYRGRKKNCVISGFI
-589 VTDATAAAS
+589 TDIT
-598 DAGRFFGMNSDA
+598 DAGRFFGMNSEA
-610 ATFFIDD
+610 AAYFIDD
-617 FIVQGVGYK
+617 FVVQYVGYK
-626 LSDPGVAEEIKDKIK
+626 LSDPDRAEEIKDKIE
-641 SELPGDVIISVY
+641 SELSGDIFISVY
-653 SGDGSTEQMITMI
+653 SEDGSAPRLITMI
-666 AYSIKAVIYFISVI
+666 AYSIKAVIYVISVI

-729 IIIGTTLSLVLSEKL
+729 IIIGTTLSLTLSEKL

-767 LPIVSVALC
+767 LPIAAVALC
-776 YFLFAYIAAGKTKK
+776 YFMFAYMAAGKTKR

>member
-1 MDIVKLIR
+1 MDIIKLIR

-45 SIESA
+45 SIEST

-74 DLRNDPLVGE
+74 ELKDNPLVGD
-84 VSVVDALCPN
+84 VSVIDALCPYR
-94 KCTYS
+94 CTYS
-99 NGKKISFSIRLV
+99 NGKNESFDTRFIAQNDTIDSIW
-111 ALNETVDSVWNDDM
+111 NEDM
-125 TGLDTDVPELSRG
+125 TDIVTEVPKLSKG
-138 EVYLPRALK
+138 EVYLSRVLK
-147 DYDDLKIGDKMT
+147 DYDNLKIGDKMT
-159 AYFEGEAY
+159 VYFEGASY

-181 SSFMPLKV
+181 SSFITLKV
-189 PFISREDFEEIAEN
+189 SFISQEDFDEIADN
-203 RRKAIAEDPSL
+203 RKKALADDPEISL
-214 SADLYEIVYI
+214 DLYKIVYI
-224 TKADDCKLTDNRF
+224 TKADDCDLTDNKF
-237 AQELNKSSD
+237 AQEINKTSD
-246 IESYASGILTRSD
+246 IESYAQGVLTRSE
-259 SLRYHGL
+259 SLHYHGL

-276 AFVIILAVIVFVVM
+276 SFVIILVVIVFVVM

-311 GFDNHRLKLVF
+311 GFDSSRLKLVF
-322 LGQYMLAEIIGT
+322 LGQYMLAEIIGI
-334 VIGFILS
+334 VAGFILS
-341 IPVVIYLP
+341 VPVVIYLP
-349 RVFEPIV
+349 RTFESIV

-362 GVAIGESL
+362 DIAVGASL
-370 LILLGMLIISAL
+370 LILLGVLIISAL
-382 YIMLISQKVGTISP
+382 YIMLISKRVGTISP
-396 IRAISGGRCEV
+396 IRAISGGKCEV
-407 FFESRMT
+407 FFDSRLT

-467 LRAMGAISEDITVYL
+467 QRAMGATSESITISV
-482 DTEEYSPENT
+482 DTEERSPENT
-492 EYVRR
+492 EYVRN
-497 QFDSIENIIR
+497 QFESIEDIIR
-507 QYTDIEERYGFES
+507 EYSDIEERYGFEG
-520 TYMVLNGEKLSCRMA
+520 TYMVLNGEKLYCRMA
-535 EDEEVFTVTKGRAPL
+535 DDEEVFTVTKGRAPL
-550 YYNEI
+550 YENEI

-575 SYRGRKKNCVISGY
+575 SYRGRKKNCVISGFI
-589 VTDATAAAS
+589 TDIT
-598 DAGRFFGMNSDA
+598 DAGRFFGMNSEA
-610 ATFFIDD
+610 AAYFIDD
-617 FIVQGVGYK
+617 FVVQYVGYK
-626 LSDPGVAEEIKDKIK
+626 LSDPEKAEEIKDKIE
-641 SELPGDVIISVY
+641 SELSGDIFISVY
-653 SGDGSTEQMITMI
+653 SEDGSAPRLITMI
-666 AYSIKAVIYFISVI
+666 AYSIKAVIYVISVI

-685 VSMICSK
+685 VSMICTK

-729 IIIGTTLSLVLSEKL
+729 IIIGTTLSLTLSEKL

-767 LPIVSVALC
+767 LPIAAVALC
-776 YFLFAYIAAGKTKK
+776 YFLFAYMAAGKTKR

>member
-1 MDIVKLIR
+1 MDIIKLIR

-74 DLRNDPLVGE
+74 ELKDNPLVGD
-84 VSVVDALCPN
+84 VSVIDALCPYR
-94 KCTYS
+94 CTYS
-99 NGKKISFSIRLV
+99 NGKNESFDTRFIAQNDTIDSIW
-111 ALNETVDSVWNDDM
+111 NEDM
-125 TGLDTDVPELSRG
+125 TDIVTEVPKLSKG
-138 EVYLPRALK
+138 EVYLSRVLK
-147 DYDDLKIGDKMT
+147 DYDNLKIGDKMT
-159 AYFEGEAY
+159 VYFEGASY

-181 SSFMPLKV
+181 SSLISLKV
-189 PFISREDFEEIAEN
+189 SFISQEDFDEIADN
-203 RRKAIAEDPSL
+203 RKKALADNPEISL
-214 SADLYEIVYI
+214 ELFKIVYI
-224 TKADDCKLTDNRF
+224 TKADDCDLTDNKF
-237 AQELNKSSD
+237 AQEINKTSD
-246 IESYASGILTRSD
+246 IESYAHGVLTKSE
-259 SLRYHGL
+259 SLYYHGL
-266 MPDIILNIFL
+266 MTDIILNIFL
-276 AFVIILAVIVFVVM
+276 SFVIILVVIVFVVM

-311 GFDNHRLKLVF
+311 GFDNRRLKLVF
-322 LGQYMLAEIIGT
+322 LGQYMLAEVIGT
-334 VIGFILS
+334 VVGFILS
-341 IPVVIYLP
+341 VPVIIYLP
-349 RVFEPIV
+349 RAFEAVV

-362 GVAIGESL
+362 GIAIVPSM
-370 LILLGMLIISAL
+370 LILLGILTISAL
-382 YIMLISQKVGTISP
+382 YIMLISEKVGTISP
-396 IRAISGGRCEV
+396 IRAVSGGRCEV
-407 FFESRMT
+407 FFDSRIT
-414 LPIKGRALS
+414 LPIKGKALS

-467 LRAMGAISEDITVYL
+467 QRAMGATSENITIAMN
-482 DTEEYSPENT
+482 TEERSPENT
-492 EYVRR
+492 EYVRK
-497 QFDSIENIIR
+497 QFEKMEDIIR
-507 QYTDIEERYGFES
+507 EYSDIEERYGFES
-520 TYMVLNGEKLSCRMA
+520 TYMILNGEKLYCIMS

-550 YYNEI
+550 YENEI

-564 MGYNIGDVLEV
+564 MGYNIGDVVEV
-575 SYRGRKKNCVISGY
+575 SFRGRRNSCVISGFI
-589 VTDATAAAS
+589 TDIK
-598 DAGRFFGMNSDA
+598 DAGRFFGMNSEA
-610 ATFFIDD
+610 AAFFIDD
-617 FIVQGVGYK
+617 FVVQYVGYK
-626 LSDPGVAEEIKDKIK
+626 LSDPDKAEDIKEKIE
-641 SELPGDVIISVY
+641 SELTGDIYVHIY
-653 SGDGSTEQMITMI
+653 SGEGSFEKMITTI
-666 AYSIKAVIYFISVI
+666 AYSIKAVIYIISAI

-703 YKALGFTSRNLR
+703 YKAMGFTSKNLR

-729 IIIGTTLSLVLSEKL
+729 IIFGTALSLSLSEKI
-744 LSYMLRSMGI
+744 LSYLLRGMGI

-767 LPIVSVALC
+767 LPIAAVAFC

-790 VEVRSLITE
+790 VEVRNLITE

>member
-1 MDIVKLIR
+1 MDIIKLIR

-45 SIESA
+45 SIEST

-74 DLRNDPLVGE
+74 ELKDNPLVGD
-84 VSVVDALCPN
+84 VSVIDALCPYR
-94 KCTYS
+94 CTYS
-99 NGKKISFSIRLV
+99 NGKNESFDTRFIAQNDTIDSIW
-111 ALNETVDSVWNDDM
+111 NEDM
-125 TGLDTDVPELSRG
+125 TDIVTEVPKLSKG
-138 EVYLPRALK
+138 EVYLSRVLK
-147 DYDDLKIGDKMT
+147 DYDNLKIGDKMT
-159 AYFEGEAY
+159 VYFEGASY

-181 SSFMPLKV
+181 SSFISLKV
-189 PFISREDFEEIAEN
+189 SFISQEDFDEIADN
-203 RRKAIAEDPSL
+203 RKKALADDPEISL
-214 SADLYEIVYI
+214 DLYKIVYI
-224 TKADDCKLTDNRF
+224 TKADDCDLTDNKF
-237 AQELNKSSD
+237 AQEINKTSD
-246 IESYASGILTRSD
+246 IESYAQGVLTKSE
-259 SLRYHGL
+259 SLYYHGL

-276 AFVIILAVIVFVVM
+276 SFVIILVVIVFVVM

-311 GFDNHRLKLVF
+311 GFDSSRLKLVF
-322 LGQYMLAEIIGT
+322 LGQYMLAEIIGI
-334 VIGFILS
+334 VLGFILS
-341 IPVVIYLP
+341 VPVVIYLP
-349 RVFEPIV
+349 RAFESIV

-362 GVAIGESL
+362 GVAVGASL
-370 LILLGMLIISAL
+370 LILLGVLIISAL
-382 YIMLISQKVGTISP
+382 YIMLISKKVGTISP
-396 IRAISGGRCEV
+396 IRAISGGKCEV
-407 FFESRMT
+407 FFDSRLT

-455 TGMTDAVSSENA
+455 NGMTDAVSSENA
-467 LRAMGAISEDITVYL
+467 QRAMGATSENITIYV
-482 DTEEYSPENT
+482 DTEERSPENT
-492 EYVRR
+492 EYVRN
-497 QFDSIENIIR
+497 QFESIEDIIR
-507 QYTDIEERYGFES
+507 EYSDIEERYGFED
-520 TYMVLNGEKLSCRMA
+520 TYMVLNGEKLYCRMA
-535 EDEEVFTVTKGRAPL
+535 DDEEVFTVTKGRAPL
-550 YYNEI
+550 YENEI

-575 SYRGRKKNCVISGY
+575 SYRGRKNNCVISGFI
-589 VTDATAAAS
+589 TDITN
-598 DAGRFFGMNSDA
+598 AGRFFGMNSEA
-610 ATFFIDD
+610 AAYFIDD
-617 FIVQGVGYK
+617 FVVQDVGYK
-626 LSDPGVAEEIKDKIK
+626 LSDPEKAEEIKDKIE
-641 SELPGDVIISVY
+641 SELSGDIFISVY
-653 SGDGSTEQMITMI
+653 SEDGSAPRLITTI
-666 AYSIKAVIYFISVI
+666 AYSIKAVIYIISVI

-685 VSMICSK
+685 VSMICTK

-715 LQFAVRFLIVAFFG
+715 LQFAVRFLIVALFG
-729 IIIGTTLSLVLSEKL
+729 IIIGTTLSLILSEKL

-767 LPIVSVALC
+767 LPIAAVALC
-776 YFLFAYIAAGKTKK
+776 YFLFAYMAAGKTKR

>member
-1 MDIVKLIR
+1 MDIIKLIR

-23 ILMMIIALSV
+23 ILMMIIALSI

-45 SIESA
+45 SIESS

-63 RSEFLTDEMVE
+63 RSEFLTDEMVKE
-74 DLRNDPLVGE
+74 LAGNPLVGE
-84 VSVVDALCPN
+84 VSVVDALWPT

-99 NGKKISFSIRLV
+99 NGKKTTFGIRIV
-111 ALNETVDSVWNDDM
+111 AQNETVDSVWNEDM
-125 TGLDTDVPELSRG
+125 TGLNTDVPELSRG
-138 EVYLPRALK
+138 EIYLPRALK
-147 DYDDLKIGDKMT
+147 DYDNLKVGDKMT
-159 AYFEGEAY
+159 AYFEGASY

-172 GFVEEPACG
+172 GFVEEPVCG

-189 PFISREDFEEIAEN
+189 PFICQEDFDEIAEN
-203 RRKAIAEDPSL
+203 RRKAVAENPEL
-214 SADLYEIVYI
+214 SADLNEIVYI
-224 TKADDCKLTDNRF
+224 TKADSCDLTDSRF
-237 AQELNKSSD
+237 AQELNKTSD
-246 IESYASGILTRSD
+246 IASYASGILTRTD
-259 SLRYHGL
+259 SLYYQGI
-266 MPDIILNIFL
+266 MPDIILNIFMS
-276 AFVIILAVIVFVVM
+276 FVIILAVIVFVVM

-311 GFDNHRLKLVF
+311 GFDSHRLKLVF

-334 VIGFILS
+334 VVGIILS
-341 IPVVIYLP
+341 VPIVIYLP

-362 GVAIGESL
+362 GIDIGRSL
-370 LILLGMLIISAL
+370 LILLGILMVSAL
-382 YIMLISQKVGTISP
+382 YIMLISEKIGTISP
-396 IRAISGGRCEV
+396 IRAVSGGRCEV
-407 FFESRMT
+407 FFDSRMT
-414 LPIKGRALS
+414 LPIKGRVLS

-455 TGMTDAVSSENA
+455 TGMTDVVSSENA

-482 DTEEYSPENT
+482 DTEGYSPENT
-492 EYVRR
+492 EYVKN
-497 QFDSIENIIR
+497 QFESIENIIR
-507 QYTDIEERYGFES
+507 QYTDIEERYGFEG
-520 TYMVLNGEKLSCRMA
+520 TYMVLNGEKMSCRMA

-550 YYNEI
+550 YENEI

-589 VTDATAAAS
+589 ITDATTAS
-598 DAGRFFGMNSDA
+598 DAGRFFGMNSDTA
-610 ATFFIDD
+610 SFFIDD
-617 FIVQGVGYK
+617 FTVQYVGYK
-626 LSDPGVAEEIKDKIK
+626 LSDPDRAEEIKDKIE
-641 SELPGDVIISVY
+641 SELTGDVTISVY
-653 SGDGSTEQMITMI
+653 SGDGSTENMITMI
-666 AYSIKAVIYFISVI
+666 AYSIKAVIYVISVI

-729 IIIGTTLSLVLSEKL
+729 IIIGTTLSLTLSEKL

-767 LPIVSVALC
+767 LPIAAVAFC
-776 YFLFAYIAAGKTKK
+776 YFLFAYMAAGKTKK

>member
-1 MDIVKLIR
+1 MDIIKLIR

-23 ILMMIIALSV
+23 ILMMIIALSI

-45 SIESA
+45 SIESS

-63 RSEFLTDEMVE
+63 RSEFLTDEMVKE
-74 DLRNDPLVGE
+74 LAGNPLVGE
-84 VSVVDALCPN
+84 VSVVDALWPT

-99 NGKKISFSIRLV
+99 NGKKTTFGIRIV
-111 ALNETVDSVWNDDM
+111 AQNETVDSVWNEDM
-125 TGLDTDVPELSRG
+125 TGLNTDVPELSRG
-138 EVYLPRALK
+138 EIYLPRALK
-147 DYDDLKIGDKMT
+147 DYDNLKVGDKMT
-159 AYFEGEAY
+159 AYFEGASY

-172 GFVEEPACG
+172 GFVEEPVCG

-189 PFISREDFEEIAEN
+189 PFICQEDFDEIAEN
-203 RRKAIAEDPSL
+203 RRKAVAENPEL
-214 SADLYEIVYI
+214 SADLNEIVYI
-224 TKADDCKLTDNRF
+224 TKADSCDLTDNRF
-237 AQELNKSSD
+237 AQELNKTSD
-246 IESYASGILTRSD
+246 IASYASGILTRTD
-259 SLRYHGL
+259 SLYYQGI
-266 MPDIILNIFL
+266 MPDIILNIFMS
-276 AFVIILAVIVFVVM
+276 FVIILVVIVFVVM

-311 GFDNHRLKLVF
+311 GFDSHRLKLVF

-334 VIGFILS
+334 VVGIILS
-341 IPVVIYLP
+341 VPIVIYLP

-362 GVAIGESL
+362 GIDIGRSL
-370 LILLGMLIISAL
+370 LILLGILMVSAL
-382 YIMLISQKVGTISP
+382 YIMLISEKIGTISP
-396 IRAISGGRCEV
+396 IRAVSGGRCEV
-407 FFESRMT
+407 FFDSRMT
-414 LPIKGRALS
+414 LPIKGRVLS

-455 TGMTDAVSSENA
+455 TGMTDVVSSENA

-482 DTEEYSPENT
+482 DTEGYSPENT
-492 EYVRR
+492 EYVKN
-497 QFDSIENIIR
+497 QFESIENIIR
-507 QYTDIEERYGFES
+507 QYTDIEERYGFEG
-520 TYMVLNGEKLSCRMA
+520 TYMVLNGEKMSCRMA

-550 YYNEI
+550 YENEI

-589 VTDATAAAS
+589 ITDATTAS
-598 DAGRFFGMNSDA
+598 DAGRFFGMNSDTA
-610 ATFFIDD
+610 SFFIDD
-617 FIVQGVGYK
+617 FTVQYVGYK
-626 LSDPGVAEEIKDKIK
+626 LSDPDRAEEIKDKIE
-641 SELPGDVIISVY
+641 SELTGDVTISVY
-653 SGDGSTEQMITMI
+653 SGDGSTENMITMI
-666 AYSIKAVIYFISVI
+666 AYSIKAVIYVISVI

-729 IIIGTTLSLVLSEKL
+729 IIIGTTLSLTLSEKL

-767 LPIVSVALC
+767 LPIAAVAFC
-776 YFLFAYIAAGKTKK
+776 YFLFAYMAAGKTKK